1 MTYCLGVDLGTTYSA
16 AAVWRQGHVAP
27 APLGHATSVVPSV
40 LFLTD
45 ENEMLVG
52 EAAERRAQSEP
63 AALAREFKRRMGDPV
78 PVVLRSTAIAVEELT
93 SRLLRWI
100 VDRVVELEGSA
111 PTAMAV
117 THPANW
123 GEHRRSTLRRSIEL
137 AGFAEVK
144 LLSEPEAAAI
154 DYATKERLS
163 PGDRVAVYDLG
174 GGTFDVAVLE
184 RDEVNG
190 YRVLGSPQGIDHLGG
205 ADFDQMLVN
214 FVCRAAGLDPRKL
227 DAGDLRVARQLAAL
241 RTACVEAKIDLSANT
256 ATAVVVSV
264 GAFDTEVR
272 ITRAEFEHLIQ
283 RPVSATIEAV
293 DRALASAHVKPED
306 IRAVLLVGGSSR
318 VPQIGRAVSAALGR
332 PVAVDA
338 HSKHAVSMGA
348 ASWAAEASGL
358 ATGTSGVSRLDRG
371 SSGDARP
378 AHRSLRR
385 AGGPERDDEGRAGR
399 GPGGAPSDVAAQP
412 SLRRAAA
419 PSAADSAPVRTPEP
433 VAFGD
438 PAEACSPP
446 PSTHRQDAPH
456 SGDGRLS
463 GDAPLSGDLPHSPN
477 VPGPPATA
485 GGVID
490 LRGPLVTPSRE
501 DAAAWLDQPVPP
513 SPSVGASPASVGV
526 PAPSVGGPPLNVGGP
541 PSNVGGPTS
550 PDRPEPSPLLLR
562 GDAVAPTT
570 PASVEPFIAGGGLS
584 PSGPG
589 TSVPGPSLPKF
600 SSPEPSS
607 AEPSSPGPF
616 GPESAAPALTHG
628 LPLAP
633 PVEEAAS
640 LQSDR
645 WQRDR
650 VAPQGSGLRRERRP
664 TPVRRPPPEPTPVF
678 VTPTPPMLSRRSVRR
693 HVAALAAVMV
703 VMAIALLLVLALAG

>member
-16 AAVWRQGHVAP
+16 AAVWRRGHVAP
-27 APLGHATSVVPSV
+27 SPLGHATSVVPSV

-93 SRLLRWI
+93 SRLLRWV

-137 AGFAEVK
+137 AGFDEVK
-144 LLSEPEAAAI
+144 LLPEPEAAAI

-174 GGTFDVAVLE
+174 GGTFDVAILE
-184 RDEVNG
+184 LDEVNG

-214 FVCRAAGLDPRKL
+214 FVCRAAGLDPRTL
-227 DAGDLRVARQLAAL
+227 DAGDLRVSRQLAAL

-264 GAFDTEVR
+264 GQLDTEVR

-358 ATGTSGVSRLDRG
+358 GTGTSGISRIDRG
-371 SSGDARP
+371 ASGDARP
-378 AHRSLRR
+378 AHRSVRR
-385 AGGPERDDEGRAGR
+385 AGEPEREDEGRSGR
-399 GPGGAPSDVAAQP
+399 GPGGLPSDVAAQP
-412 SLRRAAA
+412 SLRRSTA
-419 PSAADSAPVRTPEP
+419 PSAADSVPMKSSEP
-433 VAFGD
+433 VAFSD
-438 PAEACSPP
+438 P
-446 PSTHRQDAPH
+446 
-456 SGDGRLS
+456 
-463 GDAPLSGDLPHSPN
+463 GDAS
-477 VPGPPATA
+477 GPPASAHLPDAPCPPTAA

-501 DAAAWLDQPVPP
+501 DAAAWLDQPASP
-513 SPSVGASPASVGV
+513 PSVGAQPSSVEGQPPSAGAPPPMP
-526 PAPSVGGPPLNVGGP
+526 PAP
-541 PSNVGGPTS
+541 
-550 PDRPEPSPLLLR
+550 
-562 GDAVAPTT
+562 
-570 PASVEPFIAGGGLS
+570 VEPLTAGPDPLDPGGGGGASPPVAAPPAGS
-584 PSGPG
+584 PSVAAPPAGSP
-589 TSVPGPSLPKF
+589 SVPS
-600 SSPEPSS
+600 
-607 AEPSSPGPF
+607 
-616 GPESAAPALTHG
+616 HG

-633 PVEEAAS
+633 PVEERAAQ
-640 LQSDR
+640 QSDR

-650 VAPQGSGLRRERRP
+650 VAPQGSGLRRD
-664 TPVRRPPPEPTPVF
+664 RRPPPVSRPAAEPTPVF
-678 VTPTPPMLSRRSVRR
+678 VTPAPSVPSRGSAGTRI
-693 HVAALAAVMV
+693 AALAAVVLVIVIV
-703 VMAIALLLVLALAG
+703 VL